1 MRKFSIIILTAI
13 YFLSSC
19 DQMQVQQVQ
28 TKSSLF
34 VSSNAHDLIDSY
46 RDLVN
51 EKNIKNCDYDNTG
64 GLDTIKVKGNRQMVT
79 AAMSAKGFMRGTVGY
94 TSFLSYRWNT
104 YSYTNQPSK
113 DVKSVV
119 APFYSIWFGKEDST
133 RVLGLRCDSC
143 KPNPMA
149 YAAAGMHV
157 FSCILVPVE
166 KYKTAGIIET
176 IATTDGTLQ
185 LTGPFLPLAIN
196 CNDIKAIQD
205 VYIEDEAGYM
215 NQKHADKYNN
225 INSSIGLVCDV
236 VLKNGEQMA
245 CYIFNNVDGNYLF
258 WKNKK

>member
-13 YFLSSC
+13 CFLFSC
-19 DQMQVQQVQ
+19 NQLLP
-28 TKSSLF
+28 KSSFF
-34 VSSNAHDLIDSY
+34 VSSNAHDLVDSY

-64 GLDTIKVKGNRQMVT
+64 GLDTVIVKGNRQMIT
-79 AAMSAKGFMRGTVGY
+79 AAMSAKGFMGGAAGY
-94 TSFLSYRWNT
+94 TSFLSYKWNT
-104 YSYTNQPSK
+104 YSYASQPSK
-113 DVKSVV
+113 DVKPVT
-119 APFYSIWFGKEDST
+119 APFYSIWFGKEDSI

-149 YAAAGMHV
+149 NAPSGMHV
-157 FSCILVPVE
+157 FSCILVPIE
-166 KYKTAGIIET
+166 KYKTAGISET
-176 IATTDGTLQ
+176 IPTNDTSLR

-205 VYIEDEAGYM
+205 LYVEDEAGYM
-215 NQKHADKYNN
+215 NQKHADKYSN

-236 VLKNGEQMA
+236 VLKTGEQTP
-245 CYIFNNVDGNYLF
+245 CYIFNNVDGNYLV